1 MIFYRT
7 LMFSTN
13 EIVYLGYHLLHKLWD
28 DGTKSMIMLDEEFA
42 QFIDRNY
49 YPTLIGAN
57 VSDEGDKIAKRWV
70 NSDFKRLCDEISKS
84 KSLNKADVL
93 FALYDLSSDC
103 IDELFKMI
111 RMAKERSKMNNTI
124 VTLTL
129 VLDGEA
135 PLKGISYTATSL
147 EPFGLFKEMEVIC
160 ATKKYQA
167 HADKWISLGS
177 NVGSDSIIDALL
189 YLDSPWHYD
198 PVLEWACKEYDSTDK
213 TTTVL
218 SERKLGRNDLCYCG
232 SGRKYKKCHG
242 AK

>member
-1 MIFYRT
+1 MGVSHNS
-7 LMFSTN
+7 L
-13 EIVYLGYHLLHKLWD
+13 
-28 DGTKSMIMLDEEFA
+28 FA
-42 QFIDRNY
+42 N
-49 YPTLIGAN
+49 
-57 VSDEGDKIAKRWV
+57 
-70 NSDFKRLCDEISKS
+70 FKRLCNDISRSKS
-84 KSLNKADVL
+84 PTKVDVL

-103 IDELFKMI
+103 IDNLFEMIKMA
-111 RMAKERSKMNNTI
+111 RERSKRNHTI

-129 VLDGEA
+129 VLDGKDS
-135 PLKGISYTATSL
+135 LGGISYTANSL
-147 EPFGLFKEMEVIC
+147 EPFGLLKEMEVVC

-167 HADKWISLGS
+167 HADKWMSLGS
-177 NVGSDSIIDALL
+177 NVGSESIVDALL
-189 YLDSPWHYD
+189 YQDSPWQYD